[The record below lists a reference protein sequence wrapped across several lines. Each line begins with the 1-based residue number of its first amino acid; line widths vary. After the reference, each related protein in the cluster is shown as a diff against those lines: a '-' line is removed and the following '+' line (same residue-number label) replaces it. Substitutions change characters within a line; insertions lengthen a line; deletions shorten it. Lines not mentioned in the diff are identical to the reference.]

1 MCDTAVTLT
10 DGGVLFAKNS
20 DRDPNEAQVLQW
32 HPAAVHV
39 PGASVTVTHRA
50 IPQSPST
57 FATVL
62 SRPWWMWG
70 AEMGANEHGLVIGNE
85 AVFTRKA
92 IGKARRGD
100 EPGLIGMDLL
110 RLALERAATR
120 RDAVQVI
127 VGLLERYGQDG
138 PCSHEKPSFTYDNS
152 YLIADPTGATVLET
166 AGRTYAV
173 EEVAGRGRSISNALT
188 IADFAEAH
196 RDPLRTAVAR
206 ADTRQA
212 QTAAAAR
219 SARTPADLMAML
231 RSNGGSDPSAGPTWS
246 RVSGAMGAPNMH
258 AGGAVA
264 SSQTVSSWVSD
275 LRGGSPL
282 HWVTATAEPAFSLF
296 KPVRHGKPVDLG
308 HLPSN
313 VDDPETLWWRH
324 ERVHRSA
331 LRDWSAAYAV
341 VAPERDEVE
350 ARWLAD
356 PPPTA
361 AAFAEAADI
370 EARWH
375 AALLA
380 ELGERDT
387 RPRWLRAAWRRYD
400 DQARAG
406 ARHHRVHA
414 WSTAEPGRQDADLTG
429 S

>member
-152 YLIADPTGATVLET
+152 FLIADPSGATVLET

-219 SARTPADLMAML
+219 AARTPADLMAML

-258 AGGAVA
+258 AGALSPPVRRCPPGSPTCAAAAPCTGSPRPPNRRSRCSSRFVMASRSTSATCRPMSTTPRRCGGVMSGSTGARCGTGRRHTPSLLPSA
-264 SSQTVSSWVSD
+264 TRWR
-275 LRGGSPL
+275 RGGSP
-282 HWVTATAEPAFSLF
+282 TRRRPRPPSP
-296 KPVRHGKPVDLG
+296 KPP
-308 HLPSN
+308 
-313 VDDPETLWWRH
+313 
-324 ERVHRSA
+324 RSRRA
-331 LRDWSAAYAV
+331 
-341 VAPERDEVE
+341 
-350 ARWLAD
+350 
-356 PPPTA
+356 
-361 AAFAEAADI
+361 
-370 EARWH
+370 
-375 AALLA
+375 
-380 ELGERDT
+380 GT
-387 RPRWLRAAWRRYD
+387 RPSSPSWGSGTL
-400 DQARAG
+400 ARAG
-406 ARHHRVHA
+406 CVRPGDGMTTR
-414 WSTAEPGRQDADLTG
+414 PGRARGTTAFTHGAPPSLVGRTPT
-429 S
+429 